1 MPDRVKE
8 LFGSAADWWK
18 HFTRKQQM
26 IIVSSVLVVVIAIG
40 ILGFILMKP
49 EMTVL
54 RTCESAKEAA
64 SVQELLDGAGIYN
77 TVSDNG
83 LVFSVKKKDQAAA
96 TILLGSNAIATDDQ
110 QLSDILNGSLSTTE
124 ADKSKLYKEYMENKL
139 TGILE
144 SLDNVEKATIM
155 LDIPTDD
162 GTLIEIGRASCR
174 ERV

>member
-77 TVSDNG
+77 TVSD
-83 LVFSVKKKDQAAA
+83 K
-96 TILLGSNAIATDDQ
+96 
-110 QLSDILNGSLSTTE
+110 
-124 ADKSKLYKEYMENKL
+124 
-139 TGILE
+139 
-144 SLDNVEKATIM
+144 
-155 LDIPTDD
+155 
-162 GTLIEIGRASCR
+162 
-174 ERV
+174 